1 MKEINPPEGT
11 EVVHLDLELDPGAK
25 VRLRVVD
32 PQGKPVTGVEG
43 GRPDSNAAGTIA
55 SPRPRPRSTW

>member
-32 PQGKPVTGVEG
+32 PQGKPVTGVK
-43 GRPDSNAAGTIA
+43 AAGRRDRGRDETA
-55 SPRPRPRSTW
+55 SLRPRPSSTS